1 MMDIIQSDP
10 LSPAQIKEPVMSVSD
25 PVVIVSAART
35 PLGRFQGDLSPFSAH
50 NLGSHVIGAAVE
62 RAKLTPDRIDE
73 VFMGCVLPAG
83 QGQAPARQ
91 AARGAKLPDATGATT
106 INKVCGSGMKATMLA
121 HDIIN
126 AGSAE
131 IVLSG
136 GMESMTNAPYLLAK
150 ARGGYRVGHDRII
163 DHMLMDGLEDAYE
176 TGRSMGDFGEATAEA
191 YQFTR
196 GDQDAYAMETLT
208 RARKAVESGAFKK
221 EIAPIAV
228 KEKAGIRS
236 IENDEHPMKVDPAK
250 MPNLKPAFRPN
261 GTITPAASSANAD
274 GAAAL
279 VLTRRSIAER
289 EGLPILAEIK
299 GHSTHS
305 QEPAWF
311 TTAPIPAIRKLL
323 EKTGWSVGD
332 VDLFEINEAFAV
344 VPMAAA
350 RDLAI
355 PRDRLN
361 INGGACALGHPIG
374 ATGARLIVTLLHALE
389 AHNLKR
395 GIASLCIGGG
405 EATAIAVE
413 RVIH

>member
-1 MMDIIQSDP
+1 
-10 LSPAQIKEPVMSVSD
+10 MSTSD
-25 PVVIVSAART
+25 PVVIVSAVRT
-35 PLGRFQGDLSPFSAH
+35 PLGRFQGDLSSFSAH
-50 NLGSHVIGAAVE
+50 NLGSHAIGAALE
-62 RAKLTPDRIDE
+62 RAKLSPDRVDE

-91 AARGAKLPDATGATT
+91 AARGAKLPDAAGATT

-126 AGSAE
+126 AGSAD
-131 IVLSG
+131 IVVSG
-136 GMESMTNAPYLLAK
+136 GMESMTNAPYLLQK

-176 TGRSMGDFGEATAEA
+176 TGRSMGDFGEAAAEA
-191 YQFTR
+191 YQFSR
-196 GDQDAYAMETLT
+196 KDQDEYAIETLT
-208 RARKAVESGAFKK
+208 RARNAVQDGSFKK
-221 EIAPIAV
+221 EIAPISV
-228 KEKAGIRS
+228 KEKAGIRVV
-236 IENDEHPMKVDPAK
+236 ENDEHPLKVDPAK
-250 MPNLKPAFRPN
+250 IPNLKPAFRAN

-305 QEPAWF
+305 QAPDWF

-323 EKTGWSVGD
+323 EKIGWSVGD

-350 RDLAI
+350 RDLGI
-355 PRDRLN
+355 PRDKLN
-361 INGGACALGHPIG
+361 VNGGACALGHPIG
-374 ATGARLIVTLLHALE
+374 ATGARLIVTLLHAME
-389 AHNLKR
+389 KNNVRR

-413 RVIH
+413 RKVH

>member
-1 MMDIIQSDP
+1 
-10 LSPAQIKEPVMSVSD
+10 MSASD
-25 PVVIVSAART
+25 PVVIVSAVRT
-35 PLGRFQGDLSPFSAH
+35 PLGRFLGDLSSFSAH
-50 NLGSHVIGAAVE
+50 HLGSHAIGAALE
-62 RAKLTPDRIDE
+62 RAKLSPDKVDE

-91 AARGAKLPDATGATT
+91 AARGAKLPDAAGATT

-126 AGSAE
+126 AGSAD
-131 IVLSG
+131 IVVSG
-136 GMESMTNAPYLLAK
+136 GMESMSNAPYLLQK
-150 ARGGYRVGHDRII
+150 ARAGYRVGHDRII

-176 TGRSMGDFGEATAEA
+176 TGRSMGDFGEAAAEA
-191 YQFTR
+191 YQFSR
-196 GDQDAYAMETLT
+196 KDQDDYAIETLT
-208 RARKAVESGAFKK
+208 RARNAVQNGSFKK
-221 EIAPIAV
+221 EIAPISV
-228 KEKAGIRS
+228 KEKAGVRVV
-236 IENDEHPMKVDPAK
+236 ENDEHPMKVDPAK
-250 MPNLKPAFRPN
+250 IPNLKPAFRAN

-289 EGLPILAEIK
+289 EGLPILAEIM

-305 QEPAWF
+305 QAPDWF
-311 TTAPIPAIRKLL
+311 TTAPIPAIRKLMD
-323 EKTGWSVGD
+323 KIGWKVSD

-350 RDLAI
+350 RDLGI
-355 PRDRLN
+355 PRDKLN
-361 INGGACALGHPIG
+361 VNGGACALGHPIG
-374 ATGARLIVTLLHALE
+374 ATGARLIVTLLHAME
-389 AHNLKR
+389 KSNVKR

-413 RVIH
+413 RKLH

>member
-1 MMDIIQSDP
+1 
-10 LSPAQIKEPVMSVSD
+10 
-25 PVVIVSAART
+25 
-35 PLGRFQGDLSPFSAH
+35 
-50 NLGSHVIGAAVE
+50 
-62 RAKLTPDRIDE
+62 
-73 VFMGCVLPAG
+73 MGCVLPAG

-91 AARGAKLPDATGATT
+91 AARGARLPDSTGATT

-121 HDIIN
+121 HDIIKS
-126 AGSAE
+126 GSAD

-176 TGRSMGDFGEATAEA
+176 SGRSMGDFGEATAEA

-196 GDQDAYAMETLT
+196 KDQDEYAMETLT
-208 RARKAVESGAFKK
+208 RARKAVQGGAFRA

-228 KEKAGIRS
+228 KEKAGLREIA
-236 IENDEHPMKVDPAK
+236 NDEHPLKVDPAK
-250 MPNLKPAFRPN
+250 IPNLKPAFRPN

-289 EGLPILAEIK
+289 DGLPMLAQIM
-299 GHSTHS
+299 GHATHS
-305 QEPAWF
+305 QEPQWF

-323 EKTGWSVGD
+323 EKTGWSAGD

-344 VPMAAA
+344 VAMAAQ
-350 RDLAI
+350 RDLGIA
-355 PRDRLN
+355 REKLN

-395 GIASLCIGGG
+395 GVAALCIGGG
-405 EATAIAVE
+405 EATAIAIE
-413 RVIH
+413 RIVH